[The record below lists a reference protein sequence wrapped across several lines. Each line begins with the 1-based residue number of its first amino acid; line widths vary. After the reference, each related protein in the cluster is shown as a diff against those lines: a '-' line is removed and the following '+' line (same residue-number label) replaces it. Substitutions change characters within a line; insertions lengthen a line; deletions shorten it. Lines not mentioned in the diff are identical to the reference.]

1 MESFMDL
8 TRGSL
13 PILAVVAICAGIF
26 SLGAVYDRFIFTQD
40 STDGRVTKLEMGLK
54 ELQSSVN
61 VQGVALAKVAERLGE
76 ISEALKARSFDVYRF
91 CLGLERVNK
100 DRGFICPSD
109 L

>member
-1 MESFMDL
+1 MDL

-26 SLGAVYDRFIFTQD
+26 TLGVVYSRFVFTQD
-40 STDGRVTKLEMGLK
+40 TTDSRVTKLEVGLRD
-54 ELQSSVN
+54 LQSAVTT
-61 VQGVALAKVAERLGE
+61 QGAALTKVAEKLGE
-76 ISEALKARSFDVYRF
+76 ISEALKTKSFDVYRF

-100 DRGFICPSD
+100 DRGFVCPGD

>member
-1 MESFMDL
+1 MDL

-26 SLGAVYDRFIFTQD
+26 SLGVVYSRFIFTQD
-40 STDGRVTKLEMGLK
+40 TTDSRVTKLETGLND
-54 ELQSSVN
+54 LQVSVN
-61 VQGVALAKVAERLGE
+61 TQGTVLTKAVEKLGE
-76 ISEALKARSFDVYRF
+76 ISEALKTRSFDVYRF